1 MSIAPSETPDPAAG
15 SRQGSMVY
23 VLLVALVAAL
33 GGLLFGYDTA
43 VISGALGF
51 LRLHFELDPQYATGW
66 AAACALL
73 GCAMGAA
80 GAGVA
85 SDRLGRKRVLLL
97 SAVAFFVSALG
108 TALPRNFAEFI
119 VYRMIGGLG
128 IGAASMSSPMYIA
141 EISPARVRGRMVS
154 INQLAIVAGMV
165 IVYFVNF
172 TIAEW
177 GAIRDRQALSALHG
191 TAARLEPEFAR
202 HFIARYAPQ
211 LSKTEPAEVALLVA
225 RPGGLDAAE
234 LAAFL
239 KAHDVAV
246 EPETVELVRQGQT
259 PWNQRLGWRWM
270 FGSGALPAMLL
281 LVLLMFVPE
290 SPRFLTKQG
299 RPAEALAVLQRVA
312 GAVAAQR
319 ELADI
324 QDTLAREAGSLAR
337 LFQPG
342 LRAVFLIGVG
352 LAILQQ
358 VTGINVFLYFAPEI
372 FKKMGAGT
380 HAALLQT
387 VLVGAVN
394 MLFTIVAIWTVDRW
408 GRKPLMLVG
417 FSGMGVCL
425 VAMGLAAYFQR
436 TEVWALVFILGYI
449 ACFALSV
456 GPVTWVILSEIFPT
470 GIRGRAMA
478 VATVCLWVANFVVTQ
493 TFTMMDESPWLV
505 ARFHRAFPFWL
516 YAALCAVAVAFV
528 AGLVPETKGKS
539 LEEIERAWLA
549 RTEAAGTRLP
559 AGREHR
565 YH

>member
-1 MSIAPSETPDPAAG
+1 MSIAPGDEADPASG

-23 VLLVALVAAL
+23 VLLLALVAAL

-43 VISGALGF
+43 VISGAIGF

-73 GCAMGAA
+73 GCAIGAA
-80 GAGVA
+80 LAGVA
-85 SDRLGRKRVLLL
+85 SDRLGRRRVLLL

-119 VYRMIGGLG
+119 VFRMIGGLG

-141 EISPARVRGRMVS
+141 EISPARVRGRLVS
-154 INQLAIVAGMV
+154 INQLAIVSGMV

-172 TIAEW
+172 AIAEL
-177 GAIRDRQALSALHG
+177 GAARDRQAIAGLESA
-191 TAARLEPEFAR
+191 AAGLDPEFAR
-202 HFIARYAPQ
+202 QFIARYAPRLPQ
-211 LSKTEPAEVALLVA
+211 TNPEAAASLWAQPA
-225 RPGGLDAAE
+225 GLDSRR

-239 KAHDVAV
+239 KEHDVAV
-246 EPETVELVRQGQT
+246 EPETVEVVRRGQT
-259 PWNQRLGWRWM
+259 PWNERAGWRWM

-290 SPRFLTKQG
+290 SPRFLSKQG
-299 RPAEALAVLQRVA
+299 RPAAALAVLQRV
-312 GAVAAQR
+312 GGTEAARR

-324 QDTLAREAGSLAR
+324 QDTLAREAGSLAT

-342 LRAVFLIGVG
+342 LRVVFLIGVV

-387 VLVGAVN
+387 VLVGTVN

-417 FSGMGVCL
+417 FTGMGLCL

-436 TEVWALVFILGYI
+436 TEVWALLFILGYI

-505 ARFHRAFPFWL
+505 ATFHRAFPFWL

-528 AGLVPETKGKS
+528 GGLVPETKGKS
-539 LEEIERAWLA
+539 LEEIERGWLA
-549 RTEAAGTRLP
+549 SAGAAAALPP
-559 AGREHR
+559 AGPPR

>member
-1 MSIAPSETPDPAAG
+1 
-15 SRQGSMVY
+15 MVY
-23 VLLVALVAAL
+23 VVLVALVAAL

-43 VISGALGF
+43 VISGAIGF

-73 GCAMGAA
+73 GCALGAA
-80 GAGVA
+80 LAGVA
-85 SDRLGRKRVLLL
+85 SDRLGRKRVLVL
-97 SAVAFFVSALG
+97 SAVAFLVSAGG
-108 TALPRNFAEFI
+108 TALPRSFTEFI
-119 VYRMIGGLG
+119 VFRMIGGLG

-154 INQLAIVAGMV
+154 INQLAIVSGMV

-172 TIAEW
+172 AIAEL
-177 GAIRDRQALSALHG
+177 GAIRDRQMAAALAHG
-191 TAARLEPEFAR
+191 GVAPLDPQFAR
-202 HFIARYAPQ
+202 QFLARYAPQ
-211 LSKTEPAEVALLVA
+211 LPETKGPEVAALLA
-225 RPGGLDAAE
+225 DPTILDAGR
-234 LAAFL
+234 LADFL
-239 KAHDVAV
+239 LRHDVVV
-246 EPETVELVRQGQT
+246 EPETIELVRQGHI
-259 PWNQRLGWRWM
+259 PWNERLGWRWM
-270 FGSGALPAMLL
+270 FGSGAIPA
-281 LVLLMFVPE
+281 LVLLILLAFVPE

-299 RPAEALAVLQRVA
+299 RVAEALAVLRRVS
-312 GAVAAQR
+312 GEEAARR

-324 QDTLAREAGSLAR
+324 QDALAREAGSLAQ

-342 LRAVFLIGVG
+342 LRLVFFIGVT

-387 VLVGAVN
+387 VLVGTVN

-417 FSGMGVCL
+417 FSGMGIAL
-425 VAMGLAAYFQR
+425 LAMGLAAYFQR

-478 VATVCLWVANFVVTQ
+478 VATVCLWVANFAVTQ
-493 TFTMMDESPWLV
+493 TFTMMDESPWLL
-505 ARFHRAFPFWL
+505 ATFHRAFPFWL
-516 YAALCAVAVAFV
+516 YAALCGLSVLFV
-528 AGLVPETKGKS
+528 WGLVPETKGKT
-539 LEEIERAWLA
+539 LEEIERGWLA
-549 RTEAAGTRLP
+549 REEAAEMTAR
-559 AGREHR
+559 
-565 YH
+565 